1 MTDKIPWSDRKI
13 EEIVGDLLRVGVSL
27 SAVVVLLGASIYL
40 VRHGGEPASYRI
52 FRGEPSDYRNLREI
66 LHSAFTWHGR
76 GFIQLG
82 LVLLIATPV
91 ARVAFAIWGFAA
103 EHDRMYMVF
112 AGIVLVILL
121 YSLLGSGAAF

>member
-1 MTDKIPWSDRKI
+1 MARKI
-13 EEIVGDLLRVGVSL
+13 TDLEIEEVVGNLLRTGVTISA
-27 SAVVVLLGASIYL
+27 AVVLIGAFIYL
-40 VRHGGEPASYRI
+40 GRHWNMPADYRI
-52 FRGEPSDYRNLREI
+52 FRGEPSDYRSLSAI

-103 EHDRMYMVF
+103 EHDRMYTIFTV
-112 AGIVLVILL
+112 IVLVILL
-121 YSLLGSGAAF
+121 YSLLGSGSAF